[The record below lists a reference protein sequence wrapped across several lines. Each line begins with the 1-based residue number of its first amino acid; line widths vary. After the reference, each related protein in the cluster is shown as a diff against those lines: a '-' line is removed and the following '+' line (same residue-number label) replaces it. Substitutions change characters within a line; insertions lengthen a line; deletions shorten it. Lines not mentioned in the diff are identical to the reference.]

1 MLQGLALRPLML
13 VILVFLTSASVLA
26 SPSSEPGSGAN
37 TTINVPEYDV
47 LALDDN
53 IRSILDQEIQNL
65 PTKIQKL
72 GKLHKLLY
80 SAERHHI
87 KYDSS
92 STKTALDTFY
102 SKQGNCLS
110 LANLFIATARH
121 VGLEARY
128 QFIQVRREWRPQ
140 NDFFE
145 IPGHVNVVVEL
156 PGRQATIEF
165 NSTYYEQSARQR
177 LVRQVISDERAKAD
191 FYNNLGVV
199 KLSSKNLKEAVAFFK
214 KSISI
219 DKNVDFSWSNLGVAY
234 KHMGDFKKAE
244 KSYQKALKINPQN
257 NSVIRNIFI
266 LYKKQGNKEQ
276 ADKYARKA
284 EKYARKN
291 PYYLDQ
297 LANQDIDAGLYK
309 NAIKLAKSA
318 IRIHN
323 KEPDFFHTLAT
334 AHFYRNDKR
343 ASKLALEKAKAL
355 ADSDAYKK
363 RYQDK
368 IDSLATAR

>member
-13 VILVFLTSASVLA
+13 VILIFLTSASVLA
-26 SPSSEPGSGAN
+26 SSSSQPRSAAN
-37 TTINVPEYDV
+37 AKINVPEVNV

-53 IRSILDQEIQNL
+53 IRSILDQEIRQL

-72 GKLHKLLY
+72 SRLHKLLY
-80 SAERHHI
+80 SAEQHHI
-87 KYDSS
+87 KYNSS

-110 LANLFIATARH
+110 LANLFIATARY
-121 VGLEARY
+121 VGLEASY

-145 IPGHVNVVVEL
+145 IPGHVNVLVEL
-156 PGRQATIEF
+156 PNRQATIEF
-165 NSTYYEQSARQR
+165 NSTYYEQATRQR

-199 KLSSKNLKEAVAFFK
+199 KLNNKKLNEAVAYFK

-234 KHMGDFKKAE
+234 KHMGEFKKAE
-244 KSYQKALKINPQN
+244 KSYQKALSINPKN

-266 LYKKQGNKEQ
+266 LYKKQGDKKQ
-276 ADKYARKA
+276 ANKYARKA

-309 NAIKLAKSA
+309 SAIKLAKSA
-318 IRIHN
+318 IRIHD

-334 AHFYRNDKR
+334 AHFYRNDKHS
-343 ASKLALEKAKAL
+343 SKQALQKAKAL
-355 ADSDAYKK
+355 AESDAYKK
-363 RYQDK
+363 RFQDK
-368 IDSLATAR
+368 IDSLATTR